1 MLLVDTLVVVGMATV
16 SLGTIQESDGIRQR
30 TFVVRNAGQQ
40 ATTLN
45 QGYTSCGCTKIFF
58 AKNKVLQPRDTAH
71 ITLSFNPRNKG
82 GEFYESGTVE
92 YGSQRRR
99 VTVAMKGECTTSEET
114 LMLQF
119 PIIVNDH
126 LRLSSNRFD
135 LGVMR
140 AGDVKER
147 HVTLLHQDE
156 NNRRETLKVVLA
168 VDKSMPKGLQHVQR
182 AVVTRDVNGKPLKV
196 VVTFDVMIK

>member
-1 MLLVDTLVVVGMATV
+1 MLLADSLVVVGMAV
-16 SLGTIQESDGIRQR
+16 ASLGSIQEATGIQQR
-30 TFVVRNAGQQ
+30 TFVLRNKGSQ
-40 ATTLN
+40 AVAMTR
-45 QGYTSCGCTKIFF
+45 GYTSCGCTTIHFPKG
-58 AKNKVLQPRDTAH
+58 KTLQPRDTAH
-71 ITLSFNPRNKG
+71 VTLRFNPRGKG

-92 YGSQRRR
+92 YGRQRRL
-99 VTVAMKGECTTSEET
+99 TVAMKGECITSEET
-114 LMLQF
+114 LMRQF
-119 PIIVNDH
+119 PIRVNDH

-156 NNRRETLKVVLA
+156 NNRRETLKVVLT

-196 VVTFDVMIK
+196 IVTFDVMIK